1 MLGQCRDHSILGLF
15 FNLIT
20 ILSKQINRG
29 FIYSSIYHNLN
40 RYNVMCNFP
49 FIGHSKYEIFL
60 TWYVYNIWKTNLIF
74 HIFSTAYF
82 SIQIKHTVLLKLT
95 MWRKS
100 MYMYWYDCRRVY
112 VHEFLF
118 KKLFEIFY
126 FDQNYIQLRP
136 ILLRHQFSK

>member
-1 MLGQCRDHSILGLF
+1 MLIALADITNRFFYSLITKNIDPDNECSFAVKFVCCITEFCLKVTNLGQCRDHSILGLF

-60 TWYVYNIWKTNLIF
+60 T
-74 HIFSTAYF
+74 
-82 SIQIKHTVLLKLT
+82 
-95 MWRKS
+95 
-100 MYMYWYDCRRVY
+100 
-112 VHEFLF
+112 
-118 KKLFEIFY
+118 
-126 FDQNYIQLRP
+126 
-136 ILLRHQFSK
+136 